1 MGTFLLILRGLVKRC
16 VIALCR
22 AEEHLQAKV
31 HLILHIDILTLKRLC
46 FVQILHVPYV
56 FKPWIPFLR
65 GFSTPWKFIAQ
76 SLTCKLLERIKQSVL
91 AGLMPVL
98 RLCGRIKL
106 ILLWSV
112 ARRNVSV
119 AENTHVVT
127 MILERT
133 DFLYFGLSKANIIYH
148 CLSSSFVLLPQL
160 ASKIAVVTRHRRY
173 FWK

>member
-1 MGTFLLILRGLVKRC
+1 
-16 VIALCR
+16 
-22 AEEHLQAKV
+22 
-31 HLILHIDILTLKRLC
+31 
-46 FVQILHVPYV
+46 
-56 FKPWIPFLR
+56 
-65 GFSTPWKFIAQ
+65 
-76 SLTCKLLERIKQSVL
+76 
-91 AGLMPVL
+91 MPVL

-119 AENTHVVT
+119 AENTHVIT

-133 DFLYFGLSKANIIYH
+133 DFLYFGLSKANIIYD

>member
-1 MGTFLLILRGLVKRC
+1 
-16 VIALCR
+16 
-22 AEEHLQAKV
+22 
-31 HLILHIDILTLKRLC
+31 
-46 FVQILHVPYV
+46 
-56 FKPWIPFLR
+56 
-65 GFSTPWKFIAQ
+65 
-76 SLTCKLLERIKQSVL
+76 
-91 AGLMPVL
+91 MPVL

-133 DFLYFGLSKANIIYH
+133 DFLYFGLSKADIIYH
-148 CLSSSFVLLPQL
+148 CLSSSFVLLPKL